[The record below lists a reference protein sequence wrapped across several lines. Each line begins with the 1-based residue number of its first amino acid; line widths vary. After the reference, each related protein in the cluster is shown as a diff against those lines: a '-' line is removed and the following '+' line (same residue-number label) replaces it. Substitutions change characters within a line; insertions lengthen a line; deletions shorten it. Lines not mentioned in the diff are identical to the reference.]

1 MKRSASEPGLTRRRI
16 TFFSSVIKDWNVNSA
31 ISHLAG
37 GMKYKDGKLTVP
49 SSGRY
54 YIYAQIYYHNNGR
67 VHVRVNNAVITMVT
81 PPIGGGQM
89 TGAMY
94 AGAVYNL
101 QAGDVITL
109 DAARYPSSGA
119 KVYMYSMHTY
129 FGAFLL

>member
-1 MKRSASEPGLTRRRI
+1 
-16 TFFSSVIKDWNVNSA
+16 
-31 ISHLAG
+31 
-37 GMKYKDGKLTVP
+37 
-49 SSGRY
+49 
-54 YIYAQIYYHNNGR
+54 
-67 VHVRVNNAVITMVT
+67 
-81 PPIGGGQM
+81 M

-129 FGAFLL
+129 FGAFLLWAYIFRLSKTVG

>member
-1 MKRSASEPGLTRRRI
+1 
-16 TFFSSVIKDWNVNSA
+16 
-31 ISHLAG
+31 
-37 GMKYKDGKLTVP
+37 MKYKDGKLTVP

-67 VHVRVNNAVITMVT
+67 VLVRVNNAVITMVT

-94 AGAVYNL
+94 AGAVYSL

-119 KVYMYSMHTY
+119 KVYMYSLHTY
-129 FGAFLL
+129 FRAFLL